1 VFLPPDGTPQ
11 RSSVVFFAHGGGWNF
26 GTPAYFLYVGR
37 FLADLGYPA
46 ILAGYRLTPRHRFPA
61 QLEDVASGLRAG
73 VEYLAESGVQARRLI
88 VGGHS
93 AGAQLT
99 ALLAY
104 DPQAT
109 PEYRAKITGFL
120 SMSGP
125 LDFSLCRSGRIRKL
139 LDAYVGKLSDPEIAD
154 PIRYAN
160 PDAPVSVLCIHGSD
174 DPLVDPE
181 NSRALANKVNSG
193 PTRRAQVLEI
203 PGAHH
208 TDVLDV
214 FLEESENANVLRDWL
229 AEVDAS

>member
-1 VFLPPDGTPQ
+1 
-11 RSSVVFFAHGGGWNF
+11 
-26 GTPAYFLYVGR
+26 
-37 FLADLGYPA
+37 
-46 ILAGYRLTPRHRFPA
+46 
-61 QLEDVASGLRAG
+61 
-73 VEYLAESGVQARRLI
+73 
-88 VGGHS
+88 
-93 AGAQLT
+93 
-99 ALLAY
+99 
-104 DPQAT
+104 
-109 PEYRAKITGFL
+109 
-120 SMSGP
+120 
-125 LDFSLCRSGRIRKL
+125 
-139 LDAYVGKLSDPEIAD
+139 LSDPEIAD